1 MVLKMKRRTGMFIGL
16 GLIAVILTGC
26 GANKETA
33 AAGASQAESTLG
45 GTDAS
50 EPAKGGTHTFKAVN
64 GLIEIPDAPQRV
76 VVRTYLGEVMV
87 LGVPVVGSEEW
98 SLANPYLDEGKKA
111 QIKDVGYPMNVE
123 EVLALD
129 PDLIITDSEEGLSE
143 MEKIAPTVFIPFNT
157 NRDIKSSIR
166 YFGEMLNKQSEAE
179 EWIKAFETEAAI
191 QAERLKEAGM
201 DRNASVGLFEFANG
215 KVYAFGDNMGRG
227 GQVLTSGL
235 GMKLQEMLQEVSD
248 GQGWAEISIEAL
260 SEYAPD
266 YMFVT
271 IYTANGEPSK
281 DVEEMKKTSVWKSL
295 PAVQN
300 NRVIELPFEK
310 IYYYDPV
317 AVLQQLK
324 IITDSILN
332 TMK

>member
-1 MVLKMKRRTGMFIGL
+1 MFIGL
-16 GLIAVILTGC
+16 SLIAVILTGC
-26 GANKETA
+26 GAKKETA
-33 AAGASQAESTLG
+33 ATGASQAESTLDS
-45 GTDAS
+45 TSAS
-50 EPAKGGTHTFKAVN
+50 DPVKGGTHTFKAVN

-87 LGVPVVGSEEW
+87 LGIPVVGSEEW
-98 SLANPYLDEGKKA
+98 SLANPYLDEEKKA
-111 QIKDVGYPMNVE
+111 RVKDVGYPMNVE

-129 PDLIITDSEEGLSE
+129 PDLIITDSEEGLAE

-179 EWIKAFETEAAI
+179 EWIQTFETEAAV

-201 DRNASVGLFEFANG
+201 DMNASVGLFEFANG

-235 GMKLQEMLQEVSD
+235 GMKLQEKLQEVSD

-281 DVEEMKKTSVWKSL
+281 DVEEMKKTSIWKSL

-317 AVLQQLK
+317 AVLQQLT
-324 IITDSILN
+324 IVTDAILN

>member
-1 MVLKMKRRTGMFIGL
+1 MFIGL

-26 GANKETA
+26 GGKTEIPSP
-33 AAGASQAESTLG
+33 GPSQAENV
-45 GTDAS
+45 S
-50 EPAKGGTHTFKAVN
+50 EAEKKGTHTFKAVN
-64 GLIEIPDAPQRV
+64 GEIEIPDAPQRV

-98 SLANPYLDEGKKA
+98 SLGNPYLDKEKVA
-111 QIKDVGYPMNVE
+111 QIKDVGYPMNIE
-123 EVLALD
+123 EILALE
-129 PDLIITDSEEGLSE
+129 PDLIITDSEEGLAE

-166 YFGEMLNKQSEAE
+166 YFGEMLNKQPEAE
-179 EWIKAFETEAAI
+179 AWITEFETEAAK

-201 DRNASVGLFEFANG
+201 DMNASVGLFEFANG

-227 GQVLTSGL
+227 GQVLTTGL
-235 GMKLQEMLQEVSD
+235 GLKLQEKLQEVSD

-260 SEYAPD
+260 SQYGPD

-271 IYTANGEPSK
+271 VYTANGEPSK

-300 NRVIELPFEK
+300 NRVIELSFDK
-310 IYYYDPV
+310 VYYYDPI

-324 IITDSILN
+324 IVTDSIIN